1 MTTREKAVDPLPE
14 EFSSYEEAA
23 EFWSTH
29 DTTDYPDAF
38 EDEPVEIEASFRKKR
53 FEIEVEEDLLGLLRE
68 KARRSG
74 VTVRQLT
81 SDLLR
86 RQLVAPT

>member
-1 MTTREKAVDPLPE
+1 MSTRERAVESLPD
-14 EFSSYEEAA
+14 EFTSYEEAA
-23 EFWSTH
+23 EFWGTH
-29 DTTDYPDAF
+29 DTTGYPGAF
-38 EDEPVEIEASFRKKR
+38 EDEPVEIRASFRKR
-53 FEIEVEEDLLGLLRE
+53 HFEIEVEEDLLVLLRE

-86 RQLVAPT
+86 RQLVTST